1 MFVNLGRANLG
12 SDWRA
17 HFDSRL
23 ALPEEA
29 ARLIESG
36 DHVWIPPGH
45 GNANILAALAAR
57 APELRG
63 VEIRALAQP
72 DAGLWAPEALD
83 AFHYADQFGNAL
95 TRPGHDARVLDYHP
109 HWLVGAHKGVDAGR
123 ADAWHIDKCLVTVGL
138 PDDNGFVCV
147 GNSVWDSITSAR
159 RARCVIAAVDPG
171 VIETYGDSRLHVT
184 EIDCFVV
191 DERNVVLPPPVYDAV
206 DEALAYHVGTLVKDG
221 DTVQVGTG
229 THTAGIV
236 HHGLFRDR
244 QDLSYFGELTV
255 PGLVPLVAAGV
266 FTGRNS
272 ALHPGKFVA
281 TLVGNTPDERAMVH
295 RNPAFEVHGIE
306 YLLDPRNIARNDGI
320 VAINGALTIDLTGQS
335 GAYSIGSRIYAGMG
349 GHLAFAIGAF
359 LAPRGRFVS
368 VMPSTAAGGTVST
381 ITAQSVQGQFISVP
395 RELAD
400 TVVTEYGVAHLLG
413 KTVRQRADALIAI
426 AHPDFRAELRQA
438 SRRQFHP

>member
-1 MFVNLGRANLG
+1 MRKNLGI
-12 SDWRA
+12 DWRN

-23 ALPEEA
+23 CLPEGA
-29 ARLIESG
+29 AALVESG
-36 DHVWIPPGH
+36 DHIWIPPGH
-45 GNANILAALAAR
+45 GNPNVLAALAAR
-57 APELRG
+57 ASVLRG

-72 DAGLWAPEALD
+72 DAGLWAPDVLD

-95 TRPGHDARVLDYHP
+95 TRPGLDARVLDFHP
-109 HWLVGAHKGVDAGR
+109 HWLVGAHKGVDAQR
-123 ADAWHIDKCLVTVGL
+123 PEAWRIDKCMITVSL
-138 PDDNGFVCV
+138 PDASGHVCV
-147 GNSVWDSITSAR
+147 GGSVWDSVTSAR
-159 RARCVIAAVDPG
+159 RAGCVIAAVDPG
-171 VIETYGDSRLHVT
+171 VIETFGDTRLHVS
-184 EIDCFVV
+184 EIDCFVL
-191 DERNVVLPPPVYDAV
+191 DERDVVLPPPVYDAV

-229 THTAGIV
+229 THTAGMV

-244 QDLSYFGELTV
+244 QRLSYFGELTV
-255 PGLVPLVAAGV
+255 PGLVPLVGEGV
-266 FTGRNS
+266 FTGAGS
-272 ALHPGKFVA
+272 ILHPGKFVA

-295 RNPAFEVHGIE
+295 RNPAFELYGIE
-306 YLLDPRNIARNDGI
+306 YLLDPRTISRNDGI
-320 VAINGALTIDLTGQS
+320 VAINGALTMDLTGQS
-335 GAYSIGSRIYAGMG
+335 GAYTIGPRIYAGMG

-381 ITAQSVQGQFISVP
+381 ITAQSLPGQFISVP

-400 TVVTEYGVAHLLG
+400 TVVTEHGVAHLLG

-426 AHPDFRAELRQA
+426 AHPDFRAELRAA